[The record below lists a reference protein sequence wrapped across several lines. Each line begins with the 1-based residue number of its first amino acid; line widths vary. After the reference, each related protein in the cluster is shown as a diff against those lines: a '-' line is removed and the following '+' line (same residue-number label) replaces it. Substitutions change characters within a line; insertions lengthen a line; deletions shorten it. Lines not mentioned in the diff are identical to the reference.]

1 VSRVLALWVPDWPV
15 AVGLRARDLPA
26 HLPAAVLHANR
37 VVACNESARSAGV
50 RRGMRRRDVQARCP
64 EITVVESAPDQDA
77 QVFEEVLGALEEVRP
92 GVAPLRPGLVALRSP
107 GRFYGGDEEAAAVLL
122 ETVVGV
128 GVRDVRIGV
137 ADELFTA
144 EQAARLADLQQAR
157 IVPEGGSAAFLGPL
171 PVGVLALDV
180 GQGEADAEQVAQT
193 AQSISLL
200 QRLGLH
206 TLGDLAGLPAAS
218 VRSRFGAYIAWVH
231 QVLHGLAGERAS
243 GLATR
248 RVPPDLTREVAFEPP
263 LEQAEAICFSARRT
277 AEAFVTA
284 LAHQQLV
291 CTDVLIEVYDA
302 VEGEVVSARRWMHP
316 RWFGATDLIDRLHW
330 QLVGSLRAGSVSAPV
345 TLVRFTPVEVVGDA
359 VHADGL
365 WGGSDARVERGVAR
379 VQGLLGPDAVVAPVL
394 QGGRTPA
401 ERQAMVQWGTR
412 ATGLRQRDLP
422 WPGSIP
428 PPFPSRVLPAPVRA
442 GVMDEGGRPVV
453 IGSRGA
459 ISSPPSRFRPDQ
471 AEGWLS
477 VTAWAGPWPV
487 DEAWWEPGA
496 RKVARFQL
504 VAADGRAWLVTCDG
518 DTWQTEA
525 AYD

>member
-1 VSRVLALWVPDWPV
+1 MSRVLVLWVPDWPV
-15 AVGLRARDLPA
+15 AVGLRARDLPS

-37 VVACNESARSAGV
+37 VVACNDAARASGV
-50 RRGMRRRDVQARCP
+50 RRGMRRRDSQARCP
-64 EITVVESAPDQDA
+64 EITLIDAAPDVDA
-77 QVFEEVLGALEEVRP
+77 TVFEEVLGVLEEIRP

-107 GRFYGGDEEAAAVLL
+107 GRFYGGDEEAGAVLL
-122 ETVVGV
+122 EAVVGV
-128 GVRDVRIGV
+128 GIRDVRIGI

-144 EQAARLADLQQAR
+144 EQAARLAGVQQTR
-157 IVPEGGSAAFLGPL
+157 IVPEGDSARFLAPL
-171 PVGVLALDV
+171 PVGVIDLDTG
-180 GQGEADAEQVAQT
+180 GQEDPARSAQT
-193 AQSISLL
+193 AQTVSLL

-206 TLGDLAGLPAAS
+206 TLGDLAALPAAS
-218 VRSRFGAYIAWVH
+218 VRSRFGSHAAWVH
-231 QVLHGLAGERAS
+231 QVLHGAAGEQAA

-248 RVPPDLTREVAFEPP
+248 QVPPDLIREVVFEPP
-263 LEQAEAICFSARRT
+263 LDQAEAICFSSRRT
-277 AEAFVTA
+277 VEGFVTA
-284 LAHQQLV
+284 LAHQQVV
-291 CTDVLIEVYDA
+291 CTDVLIEVEDA
-302 VEGEVVSARRWMHP
+302 AEGEVVSARRWLHP
-316 RWFGATDLIDRLHW
+316 RWFGAADLIDRLHW
-330 QLVGSLRAGSVSAPV
+330 QLVGSLRAGAVGAPV
-345 TLVRFTPVEVVGDA
+345 TRVRFTPVAVVSDA

-401 ERQAMVQWGTR
+401 ERQAMVPWGTR
-412 ATGLRQRDLP
+412 PTGLRPRELP

-428 PPFPSRVLPAPVRA
+428 PPYPSRVLSVPEHAA
-442 GVMDEGGRPVV
+442 VMDAGGHPVV

-459 ISSPPSRFRPDQ
+459 VSAPPSRFRPHGG
-471 AEGWLS
+471 EGWLP

-487 DEAWWEPGA
+487 DETWWEPGA

-518 DTWQTEA
+518 DAWLTEA